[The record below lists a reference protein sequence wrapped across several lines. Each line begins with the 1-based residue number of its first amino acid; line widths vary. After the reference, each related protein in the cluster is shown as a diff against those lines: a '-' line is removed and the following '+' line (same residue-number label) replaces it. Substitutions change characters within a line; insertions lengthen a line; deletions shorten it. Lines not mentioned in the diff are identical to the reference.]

1 MTILN
6 DEQTGSAAVA
16 DAVRS
21 MLTEL
26 GEDPDRDGLQ
36 GTPDRVARS
45 MAFLTSGYAVDP
57 KDVVGNALFEAE
69 YDEMV
74 VVRDVE
80 MYSMCEHHMLP
91 FYGRCH
97 IAYLPTR
104 KIVGLSKLARLVE
117 VYSRRLQVQ
126 ERLTTQIAN
135 AINDIV
141 EPKGVGVVIEAHHL
155 CMMMRGI
162 QKQNSLAVTSC
173 MLGSFRTDA
182 RTRTEF
188 LSLIGKHE
196 SV

>member
-6 DEQTGSAAVA
+6 DEQTGSPAVA
-16 DAVRS
+16 KIVRS
-21 MLTEL
+21 MLEEL
-26 GEDPDRDGLQ
+26 GEDPDRDGLH

-45 MAFLTSGYAVDP
+45 LGFLTSGYAVDP
-57 KDVVGNALFEAE
+57 REVVGDALFEAE

-91 FYGRCH
+91 FFGRCH
-97 IAYLPTR
+97 IAYLPTK

-117 VYSRRLQVQ
+117 VFSRRLQVQ

-188 LSLIGKHE
+188 LSLIAKHD
-196 SV
+196 SP

>member
-1 MTILN
+1 MTIVN

-16 DAVRS
+16 KIVRS
-21 MLTEL
+21 MLEEL
-26 GEDPDRDGLQ
+26 GEDPDRDGLH

-45 MAFLTSGYAVDP
+45 MAFLTSGYTVDP
-57 KDVVGNALFEAE
+57 KQVVGDALFEAE

-97 IAYLPTR
+97 IAYLPTS

-117 VYSRRLQVQ
+117 VFSRRLQVQ

-135 AINDIV
+135 AIYEIV

-162 QKQNSLAVTSC
+162 QKQNSQAVTSC

-188 LSLIGKHE
+188 LSLIGK
-196 SV
+196 SS